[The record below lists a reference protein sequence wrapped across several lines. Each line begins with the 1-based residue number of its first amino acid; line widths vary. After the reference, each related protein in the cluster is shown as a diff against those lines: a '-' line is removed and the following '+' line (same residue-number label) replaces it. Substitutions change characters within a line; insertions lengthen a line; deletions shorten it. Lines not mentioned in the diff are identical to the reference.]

1 MLTYQMPYTT
11 DATGNLS
18 SINKP
23 RNIVRLSSSDKANT
37 KPAVTKLACEIRSPL
52 TSIGLSLELLEPNI
66 TDPGQKVYIDIIKRS
81 SVQINHL
88 VGLLLRADQ

>member
-37 KPAVTKLACEIRSPL
+37 TR
-52 TSIGLSLELLEPNI
+52 LS
-66 TDPGQKVYIDIIKRS
+66 QS
-81 SVQINHL
+81 
-88 VGLLLRADQ
+88 